1 MEVNMIILPKNN
13 SDINLGMK
21 KQIKQLFENLFNNV
35 NDSSFEINLDNNVKI
50 EYKISS
56 KEKNMVFLKLSC
68 KETPARAAKYLDS
81 VTNRLIQGEHR
92 KTWNIVISYDGCL
105 VGVKDDFYDF
115 LIRRELPEGEIIQA
129 RLIGNLLLKYPL
141 GISDSWYM
149 NRIKHMI
156 ETGEIK
162 VVKEADEI
170 FRRSIRKEQ

>member
-68 KETPARAAKYLDS
+68 NATPARAAKYLDNLVS
-81 VTNRLIQGEHR
+81 NR
-92 KTWNIVISYDGCL
+92 
-105 VGVKDDFYDF
+105 
-115 LIRRELPEGEIIQA
+115 IIIW
-129 RLIGNLLLKYPL
+129 RLLLKQTNVMLKSLPNVL
-141 GISDSWYM
+141 HSITIALFISQLQRMKKQKNSC
-149 NRIKHMI
+149 
-156 ETGEIK
+156 
-162 VVKEADEI
+162 V
-170 FRRSIRKEQ
+170 